1 VIPFSSAVKVLKWHI
16 IQEDMGVSS
25 SGEFPISFL
34 LSKKKKKKAL
44 KVGMVVHACGPSY
57 LGGNIGGL

>member
-25 SGEFPISFL
+25 SGEFPI
-34 LSKKKKKKAL
+34 KKKKKAL